1 MEKVKEQIQKMI
13 SIVGELEADFPG
25 RHFTLDGHPA
35 GSIGEVM
42 AKAKSRGRMPEKGTA
57 TITGI

>member
-1 MEKVKEQIQKMI
+1 MI